1 MIYCGK
7 CGSKVGVTGACKTCK
22 KITKVAPTVAI
33 STICSDMH
41 CKRVGVVAQRVTDF
55 WVTRCTEHM
64 GKPIEIDF
72 HKVGR
77 A

>member
-1 MIYCGK
+1 MSKPGK
-7 CGSKVGVTGACKTCK
+7 FTERFTVKVS
-22 KITKVAPTVAI
+22 PTIAI
-33 STICSDMH
+33 SKICSDVR